1 MNWLEKLRR
10 LKIPM
15 EMRKMAPLFLAMLKT
30 LEQAE
35 QFAQIEDPSET
46 LKYWLST
53 RKELQRCLTMLRH
66 EVRIYDPG

>member
-1 MNWLEKLRR
+1 
-10 LKIPM
+10 
-15 EMRKMAPLFLAMLKT
+15 MAPLFLAMLKT